1 MAHEG
6 LMNYVLVMEKP
17 IGKEKLVGFGQSPQK
32 GRNSDVKGRL
42 LDIHV

>member
-32 GRNSDVKGRL
+32 GRNSDAKGRL
-42 LDIHV
+42 LDIYV